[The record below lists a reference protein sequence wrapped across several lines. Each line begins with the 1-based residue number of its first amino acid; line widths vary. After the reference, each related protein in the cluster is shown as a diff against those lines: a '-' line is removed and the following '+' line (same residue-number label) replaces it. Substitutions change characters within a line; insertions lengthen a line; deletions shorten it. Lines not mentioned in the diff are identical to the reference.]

1 MNTAPADVTSS
12 VGDHADILVMF
23 GITGDLGFK
32 QLLPALYHLMASGR
46 LGIPVLGVASSAWSD
61 ADLHQ
66 RLRESLMAQDIDIDE
81 AVFDALRRELTF
93 LQGDYN
99 DHMVYEH
106 LAARLSDHADPAIYL
121 AIPPSLFST
130 VVDGLAA
137 VGLNERA
144 RLVLEK
150 PFGRD
155 LASAQ
160 ELNHLVL
167 ARFPDD
173 RVFRIDH
180 FLGKEPVLNLLVF
193 RFANSI
199 LEPLWNR
206 HYVSR
211 VELTMSEAFGVAGR
225 GSFYDSVGALR
236 DVVQNHLLQVMTLL
250 AMEPPT
256 SDSPAALRE
265 EKSKLIRT
273 IRAIDPADVVRGQYR
288 GYVDEPGVAA
298 DSTTE
303 TYLSAR
309 LHIDNWRWA
318 GVPWFIRTG
327 KGMEST
333 FTEAVVQFRPT
344 PHALFTDRT
353 QPPPNLLRF
362 RLTPDDQISL
372 DMQAKKAGDE
382 MTSHTVSL
390 DVDPEADAPR
400 MAQPYERLL
409 QDVIDG
415 DATHFARQDYV
426 EEAWR
431 VVQPILDNPPPVRP
445 YGRGGWGPTP
455 RAGERWATPAEW
467 IPCGPRVWDDTSSDN
482 TPA

>member
-1 MNTAPADVTSS
+1 MSAVRGEVADV
-12 VGDHADILVMF
+12 LVMF

-32 QLLPALYHLMASGR
+32 KLLPALYRLEASGR
-46 LGIPVLGVASSAWSD
+46 LRVPVLGVASSKWTD

-66 RLRESLMAQDIDIDE
+66 RLRDSLDAQKTDVDPKVLESLCG
-81 AVFDALRRELTF
+81 RLTF
-93 LQGDYN
+93 QQGDYT
-99 DHMVYEH
+99 DDSVYEH
-106 LAARLSDHADPAIYL
+106 LAERLSDHRLPAIYL
-121 AIPPSLFST
+121 AIPPTLFSR
-130 VVDGLAA
+130 VVEGLAQ
-137 VGLNERA
+137 VGLADRA
-144 RLVLEK
+144 RLILEK

-155 LASAQ
+155 LTSAQ
-160 ELNHLVL
+160 DLNHLVL
-167 ARFPDD
+167 ARFPDE

-193 RFANSI
+193 RFANSV

-206 HYVSR
+206 HYISK
-211 VELTMSEAFGVAGR
+211 VELTMSEAFGVEGR

-236 DVVQNHLLQVMTLL
+236 DVVQNHLLQVMTLM

-256 SDSPAALRE
+256 SDSPSALRD

-288 GYVDEPGVAA
+288 GYLDEPGVAA

-303 TYLSAR
+303 TYLSAK

-318 GVPWFIRTG
+318 GVPWFIRAG

-333 FTEAVVQFRPT
+333 FTEAVIEFTPT
-344 PHALFTDRT
+344 PQALFTDRT

-372 DMQAKKAGDE
+372 DMQAKKAGDA

-431 VVQPILDNPPPVRP
+431 IVQPILDDPPPVRP
-445 YGRGGWGPTP
+445 YERGSWGPVSDP
-455 RAGERWATPAEW
+455 NEQCAGPGEW
-467 IPCGPRVWDDTSSDN
+467 IPCGPGVWDDTA
-482 TPA
+482 PG